1 LLQIIIS
8 GGLTADILL
17 LLTTEKLLKGQTV
30 LIDDTIKSI
39 IYHTAVASRIKV
51 DVSDL
56 GQMLSII
63 RSILGSKS
71 LIKVKLCNVNIDR

>member
-1 LLQIIIS
+1 MLYLLIS

-17 LLTTEKLLKGQTV
+17 LLTTEKLLKGHTV
-30 LIDDTIKSI
+30 LIDDNIKSI
-39 IYHTAVASRIKV
+39 ISRTAMASKIKV

-63 RSILGSKS
+63 RTILGSKS
-71 LIKVKLCNVNIDR
+71 LIKVKLCNVNINW